1 MCGVLDVLRPSV
13 TLMIKCQAVNLPPW
27 KVVSWFP
34 RVIDLLER
42 IRTNLEEVRAG
53 ENPSKELL
61 PTLSKHWEELT
72 SLRNEEDDSEVG
84 EDGDDEVV
92 GSFHG
97 VPVLRGWLVVGE
109 NVERE
114 AKGKKQTLYTWEAR
128 DPYKCIDDLITLC
141 HELKDELQSRYNDI
155 ISDEVKQMGTIFDFE
170 NMIESLSMFS
180 VQDGKLSI
188 SKANRRDWDTCG
200 REEFKE
206 FYLHVCNLPHIA
218 HLSDMNQELEL
229 FAHSSDLVLK
239 NLKTTILN
247 IVWHG
252 LGGCAYEIFRH
263 EDGEKIEEF
272 QVSQLKKISV
282 VQDCSIDKW
291 FWLEFFS
298 GTEVKGRI
306 CEVSLVESFYNN
318 DVISESLGQEM
329 CIALDVALA
338 SGSCEAVV
346 EGFYSVVKAHKQ
358 YGGQSNDVLMHR
370 AVVDWCIPQPITCK
384 ETMLEIGKL
393 YSEGSKVLGISK
405 HRSAFFSNVR
415 ERAAMKYK
423 VSKVVDRIAA
433 EEPRCPHIVN

>member
-1 MCGVLDVLRPSV
+1 M
-13 TLMIKCQAVNLPPW
+13 
-27 KVVSWFP
+27 
-34 RVIDLLER
+34 
-42 IRTNLEEVRAG
+42 
-53 ENPSKELL
+53 
-61 PTLSKHWEELT
+61 
-72 SLRNEEDDSEVG
+72 
-84 EDGDDEVV
+84 
-92 GSFHG
+92 
-97 VPVLRGWLVVGE
+97 
-109 NVERE
+109 ERE

-128 DPYKCIDDLITLC
+128 DPYECIDDLITLC

-200 REEFKE
+200 HEEFKE

-239 NLKTTILN
+239 NLKTTILS

-338 SGSCEAVV
+338 SGGCEAVV
-346 EGFYSVVKAHKQ
+346 EGFYSIVKAHKQ
-358 YGGQSNDVLMHR
+358 YVGNQM
-370 AVVDWCIPQPITCK
+370 
-384 ETMLEIGKL
+384 M
-393 YSEGSKVLGISK
+393 
-405 HRSAFFSNVR
+405 F
-415 ERAAMKYK
+415 
-423 VSKVVDRIAA
+423 
-433 EEPRCPHIVN
+433 